1 MQRNIF
7 IAELESHKNNMKS
20 HGITSVGRMADI
32 EGGQVAD
39 CDDLEA
45 PRAVRALVHLGR
57 TIRAQ
62 HVLAGQS
69 RSKTEVLHADS
80 ALNEARHRH
89 WVDVRRRK
97 VAVLRSLARWRSSDS
112 R

>member
-1 MQRNIF
+1 ME
-7 IAELESHKNNMKS
+7 A

-39 CDDLEA
+39 SDDLEA

-62 HVLAGQS
+62 HVLAGKS

-80 ALNEARHRH
+80 ALNRH